1 METNSEQQKVI
12 LETLAKPSSQNNQ
25 LLSDEQSFWLGAI
38 SSVVGSAVS
47 SVVDTA
53 SSGVNTIT
61 ETVSSG
67 IGVVTE
73 TASGN
78 INGIIAQISSLVSGS
93 DIAESQ
99 KETAIEI
106 IKAGKENGIDEL
118 EIDVSQTVGLKILSG
133 LEGLSTDA
141 TIGTAGKMT
150 IKVKYK

>member
-1 METNSEQQKVI
+1 METNSGQQKII
-12 LETLAKPSSQNNQ
+12 LETLAKSSSQDNQ
-25 LLSDEQSFWLGAI
+25 LLSQAQSFLWGAI
-38 SSVVGSAVS
+38 S

-53 SSGVNTIT
+53 SSGVNAIT
-61 ETVSSG
+61 GTVASG

-78 INGIIAQISSLVSGS
+78 INAVIAQISSLVSGS

-106 IKAGKENGIDEL
+106 IKAGKDNGIDEL
-118 EIDVSQTVGLKILSG
+118 EINVSQAVGLKILSG

>member
-1 METNSEQQKVI
+1 METNPEEQKI
-12 LETLAKPSSQNNQ
+12 PIEALAQSNSQDSQ
-25 LLSDEQSFWLGAI
+25 LLSEAQSFWLGAI
-38 SSVVGSAVS
+38 SGVFSSAVS
-47 SVVDTA
+47 SFVDAA
-53 SSGVNTIT
+53 SSGVSTIT

-67 IGVVTE
+67 ISVAAE

-78 INGIIAQISSLVSGS
+78 INAIISQISSLVSGT

-99 KETAIEI
+99 RETAIEI
-106 IKAGKENGIDEL
+106 IKAGKDNGIDEL
-118 EIDVSQTVGLKILSG
+118 EINVSQAVGLKILSG